1 MLGKDG
7 YCDICMYD
15 KNLYISNPND
25 CTWCFVDSCGEWS

>member
-7 YCDICMYD
+7 NCDSMYD